1 MKYGQIMAEIDEVL
15 KHAQLAHFD
24 NEVSS
29 MVILMIVKG
38 EPEVHMAIEGKDLMA
53 VNANVD
59 MLKTELLILM
69 KQATQEKKA
78 RE

>member
-1 MKYGQIMAEIDEVL
+1 LSDIDHVL

-29 MVILMIVKG
+29 MIVLMIVRG
-38 EPEVHMAIEGKDLMA
+38 EPEVHMAIDGKDLH
-53 VNANVD
+53 VINSNVD

-69 KQATQEKKA
+69 KKATQEKGD
-78 RE
+78 RH

>member
-1 MKYGQIMAEIDEVL
+1 MAEIDEVL

-38 EPEVHMAIEGKDLMA
+38 EPEVHMAINGKDLMA
-53 VNANVD
+53 INANVD
-59 MLKTELLILM
+59 MIKTELLILM
-69 KQATQEKKA
+69 KQATKD
-78 RE
+78 REDRK

>member
-1 MKYGQIMAEIDEVL
+1 MTEIDNVL

-29 MVILMIVKG
+29 LIVLMIVKG
-38 EPEVHMAIEGKDLMA
+38 EPEVHMAINGNDLFA

-59 MLKTELLILM
+59 MLKTELIILM
-69 KQATQEKKA
+69 KQATQDKEERK
-78 RE
+78 

>member
-1 MKYGQIMAEIDEVL
+1 MSQIDDVL

-29 MVILMIVKG
+29 VVVLMIVKG
-38 EPEVHMAIEGKDLMA
+38 EPEVHMAIDGKDLMA
-53 VNANVD
+53 INANVD

-69 KQATQEKKA
+69 KQATQEKGD
-78 RE
+78 RS

>member
-1 MKYGQIMAEIDEVL
+1 MTEIDQVL

-29 MVILMIVKG
+29 MIVLMIVKG
-38 EPEVHMAIEGKDLMA
+38 EPEMHMAINGNDLLA

-59 MLKTELLILM
+59 MIKTEIIILM
-69 KQATQEKKA
+69 KQATRDKEDRK
-78 RE
+78 

>member
-1 MKYGQIMAEIDEVL
+1 MTEIDRVL

-29 MVILMIVKG
+29 VVVLMIVKG
-38 EPEVHMAIEGKDLMA
+38 EPEVHMAIDGKDLMA
-53 VNANVD
+53 INANVD

-69 KQATQEKKA
+69 KQATQEKGD
-78 RE
+78 RS

>member
-1 MKYGQIMAEIDEVL
+1 MTEIDHVL

-29 MVILMIVKG
+29 MVVLMIVKG
-38 EPEVHMAIEGKDLMA
+38 EPEVHMAIDGKDLHII
-53 VNANVD
+53 NSNVD

-69 KQATQEKKA
+69 KQATQEKGD
-78 RE
+78 RQ

>member
-1 MKYGQIMAEIDEVL
+1 MTEIDQVL

-29 MVILMIVKG
+29 MVVLMIVKG
-38 EPEVHMAIEGKDLMA
+38 EPEVHMAIDGQDLMA

-59 MLKTELLILM
+59 MLKTELIILM
-69 KQATQEKKA
+69 KQATQERKA

>member
-1 MKYGQIMAEIDEVL
+1 MTEIDQVL

-29 MVILMIVKG
+29 MVVLMIVKG
-38 EPEVHMAIEGKDLMA
+38 EPEVHMAIDGKDLMA

-59 MLKTELLILM
+59 MLKTELIILM
-69 KQATQEKKA
+69 KQATQERKA

>member
-1 MKYGQIMAEIDEVL
+1 MTEIDRVL

-29 MVILMIVKG
+29 MIVLMVVKG
-38 EPEVHMAIEGKDLMA
+38 DPEVHMAIDGKDLHI
-53 VNANVD
+53 VNSNVD

-69 KQATQEKKA
+69 KKSTQERKD

>member
-1 MKYGQIMAEIDEVL
+1 MAEIDEVL

-38 EPEVHMAIEGKDLMA
+38 EPEVHMAINGKDLMA

-59 MLKTELLILM
+59 MIKTELLILM
-69 KQATQEKKA
+69 KQATKD
-78 RE
+78 REDRK

>member
-1 MKYGQIMAEIDEVL
+1 MAEIDEVL

-38 EPEVHMAIEGKDLMA
+38 EPEVHMAINGNDLMA
-53 VNANVD
+53 INANVD
-59 MLKTELLILM
+59 MIKTELLILM
-69 KQATQEKKA
+69 KKATQDRKA

>member
-1 MKYGQIMAEIDEVL
+1 MSDIDHVL

-38 EPEVHMAIEGKDLMA
+38 EPEVHMAIDGKDLMA

-69 KQATQEKKA
+69 KQATQEKGD
-78 RE
+78 RS

>member
-1 MKYGQIMAEIDEVL
+1 MAEIDEVL

-38 EPEVHMAIEGKDLMA
+38 EPEVHMAINGSDLMA
-53 VNANVD
+53 INANVD
-59 MLKTELLILM
+59 MIKTELLILM
-69 KQATQEKKA
+69 KQATQERKA

>member
-1 MKYGQIMAEIDEVL
+1 MATEIDQVL

-29 MVILMIVKG
+29 MVVLMIVKG
-38 EPEVHMAIEGKDLMA
+38 EPEVHMAIDGKDLIA

-59 MLKTELLILM
+59 MIKTEIVILM
-69 KQATQEKKA
+69 KQATQDKEDRK
-78 RE
+78 

>member
-1 MKYGQIMAEIDEVL
+1 MAEIDEVL

-29 MVILMIVKG
+29 MVVLMIVKG
-38 EPEVHMAIEGKDLMA
+38 EPEVHMAIDGKDLMA

-59 MLKTELLILM
+59 MLKTELIILM
-69 KQATQEKKA
+69 KQATQERKA

>member
-1 MKYGQIMAEIDEVL
+1 MAEIDEVL

-29 MVILMIVKG
+29 MVVLMIVKG
-38 EPEVHMAIEGKDLMA
+38 EPEVHMAIDGKDLFA

-59 MLKTELLILM
+59 MIKTELLILM
-69 KQATQEKKA
+69 KKATQNKEDRK
-78 RE
+78 

>member
-1 MKYGQIMAEIDEVL
+1 MTEIDQVL

-29 MVILMIVKG
+29 MIVLMIVKG
-38 EPEVHMAIEGKDLMA
+38 EPEVHLAIDVKDLFA
-53 VNANVD
+53 INANVD

-69 KQATQEKKA
+69 KQTTQEKGQ

>member
-1 MKYGQIMAEIDEVL
+1 MSDIDHVL

-38 EPEVHMAIEGKDLMA
+38 EPEVHMAIDGKDLMA
-53 VNANVD
+53 INANVD

-69 KQATQEKKA
+69 KQATQEKGD
-78 RE
+78 RS

>member
-1 MKYGQIMAEIDEVL
+1 MTEIDRVL

-29 MVILMIVKG
+29 VVVLMIVKG
-38 EPEVHMAIEGKDLMA
+38 EPEVHMAIDGKDLM
-53 VNANVD
+53 VINANVD

-69 KQATQEKKA
+69 KQATQEKGD
-78 RE
+78 RS